1 MFSDNHKISDRQLQA
16 LLLTDW
22 IGKIVLLQPGLA
34 REYWGSAVFWGTVAG
49 LILTAVFLLLIM
61 RSAWSSP
68 VDYYSYIKRHE
79 GKTAAVVLYLVYGI
93 YFLEQTI
100 LLLFL
105 CGEIAEIYLL
115 PDTARPVLMLLPAVV
130 GYFLAR
136 GGLEIRGRVSELLA
150 WLMAVVLLLLLLLA
164 LFQIQPAQLLEAV
177 SFGQI
182 TQSSSALQG
191 SGNIASLSGIAQGS
205 GNITSLSAIAQ
216 GSGSTASLPAIFR
229 ELPTELAGIGACI
242 CLTTAGFGS
251 IWAIPLVL
259 PGAEQKKGWK
269 KKLYLAFGM
278 AGIFLL
284 LVYLAGYGTFGS
296 AGMKRLSWP
305 IISLMSC
312 VNLQGMFLQRW
323 DVLLTALLLV
333 SLFLSVGSGIY
344 YTEKVIMTLWE
355 NASEQRL
362 LRKQGNAGEQRLLR
376 EQGNAGEQRLLREQ
390 ENTGRRRTR
399 VRLCCLA
406 LAYLLA
412 LKIRDWEQ
420 ALFFY
425 ERISLWFCVPVL
437 TLMVLLVRRKRRTKA
452 AVGILAV
459 FAAASFWLTG
469 CSARELES
477 RCFPLALEI
486 SVNDGQLVLGCA
498 WPTVKENGGK
508 QSQDN
513 TAGSNEKAAEE
524 IEEKAGQGNGK
535 ENENG
540 IRYDLVNDD
549 KITRVAGKSLEEAV
563 KNVQSLRDKYVDYS
577 QVKAILWG
585 YSLENNPE
593 LKQEVL
599 EWLENDPA
607 FSRNILIF
615 QGETQDLSLE
625 TIQEHAQGQPGAYLE
640 NLYKNNELFQKYT
653 RTLAEVL
660 YE

>member
-115 PDTARPVLMLLPAVV
+115 PDTARPVLMLLPAAV

-150 WLMAVVLLLLLLLA
+150 WLLAAVLFLLLLLA
-164 LFQIQPAQLLEAV
+164 VFQIHPAQLLEAV
-177 SFGQI
+177 SFGQM
-182 TQSSSALQG
+182 TLLSGASQG

-205 GNITSLSAIAQ
+205 G
-216 GSGSTASLPAIFR
+216 STASLPAISR

-344 YTEKVIMTLWE
+344 YTEKVVMTVWE

-362 LRKQGNAGEQRLLR
+362 LRKQENAGEQRKQ
-376 EQGNAGEQRLLREQ
+376 ENAGRIRA
-390 ENTGRRRTR
+390 R

-412 LKIRDWEQ
+412 LRIRDWGQ

-459 FAAASFWLTG
+459 LAAASFLLTG

-477 RCFPLALEI
+477 RCFPLVLEI
-486 SVNDGQLVLGCA
+486 NVNDGQLVLGCA

-535 ENENG
+535 ESENS

-549 KITRVAGKSLEEAV
+549 KITRVTGKSLEEAV
-563 KNVQSLRDKYVDYS
+563 KNIQSLRDKYVDYS

-625 TIQEHAQGQPGAYLE
+625 TIQEHAQGQPGSYLE

>member
-34 REYWGSAVFWGTVAG
+34 REYWGNAVFWGTAAG

-61 RSAWSSP
+61 RGAWSSP

-93 YFLEQTI
+93 YFLEQTV

-115 PDTARPVLMLLPAVV
+115 PDTARPVLMLLPAAV

-150 WLMAVVLLLLLLLA
+150 WLMAAVLLLLLLLA
-164 LFQIQPAQLLEAV
+164 FFQIHPAQLLEAV
-177 SFGQI
+177 SFGQM
-182 TQSSSALQG
+182 TLSSDAIQGSENISSISGIAQG

-205 GNITSLSAIAQ
+205 G
-216 GSGSTASLPAIFR
+216 STASLPAISR

-278 AGIFLL
+278 VGIFLL

-296 AGMKRLSWP
+296 QGMKRLFWP

-362 LRKQGNAGEQRLLR
+362 LR
-376 EQGNAGEQRLLREQ
+376 EQ
-390 ENTGRRRTR
+390 ENIGRIRAR

-459 FAAASFWLTG
+459 LAAVSFLLTG

-477 RCFPLALEI
+477 RCFPLVLEI
-486 SVNDGQLVLGCA
+486 NVNDGQLVLGCA

-513 TAGSNEKAAEE
+513 TAGSNEKAGEE
-524 IEEKAGQGNGK
+524 LEEKTGQNTGK
-535 ENENG
+535 ESENG

-549 KITRVAGKSLEEAV
+549 KITRVTGKSLDEAV
-563 KNVQSLRDKYVDYS
+563 NNIQSLRDKYVDYS
-577 QVKAILWG
+577 QVKAILRG
-585 YSLENNPE
+585 YSLENSPE
-593 LKQEVL
+593 LEQEVL

-615 QGETQDLSLE
+615 QGKTQDLSLE